1 MLERDYRSANAR
13 DTKITVKPLMVA
25 TRITSAKSEVTLDS
39 SAKACE
45 EGGLYRFMT
54 MQAHAARW

>member
-13 DTKITVKPLMVA
+13 DTKITVPLMVA
-25 TRITSAKSEVTLDS
+25 ARITSAKSEHTLDS

-45 EGGLYRFMT
+45 KGGLYRFMT